1 MLTTLRATAGRP
13 PTDHT
18 ASGVIRLLLSL
29 CGLTALLLTAATL
42 VAAPARAADAPAA
55 SRPPTQAAHL
65 ADRLR
70 ENPVHITDQLPRA
83 VPRSM
88 APDFA
93 RLAERTGVP
102 TYVLVLPGQSG
113 SGEDLLGAVHDR
125 LGRDGLFVLLDE
137 SGVRKAAAYGV
148 RAPAEAARTTTV
160 FELPYDAGPLRS
172 FERFVDVVAQ
182 GTEKAEARADAARES
197 FREGNEPEEMYI
209 GPADRR
215 NQSFV
220 TGIVLTGVPLTIL
233 LLAPC
238 VRRARRRFPRATP
251 LRPAKGRTAKGQTA
265 KAVAATG
272 RPTSPRT
279 TAGRSVLRR
288 LLIPGLALAT
298 AAAIAVTAP
307 LVFDQTKRGAAP
319 LPGHED
325 MTARVERVAEGL
337 AQDPVYVDPESP
349 RVLDETQLSR
359 LHDRIERFGRSEGGG
374 PVYVTVVPHLPEDES
389 AGDEELFAAA
399 VRSQLSKAD
408 GVGEADGVYVVADP
422 LDGYIDVFN
431 HGLRL
436 ESLRLLFDVPEFIS
450 YGDDRSHEA
459 DDHLL
464 GERLDALM
472 TYLDESPRTDEPTS
486 SGEPARPVSPE
497 AENSLPPLYATDF
510 WPGVFVGAVAAL
522 LLLGL
527 VAGVLGIVAAVLRR
541 RTPPVLRTQ
550 ALKLAAPSKP
560 SEAYLR
566 RTAGTELS
574 AAADALTEIDDAGW
588 QAVALAWER
597 FDAAMFLVD
606 GDIEGLSSPGG
617 PHTDPATLLA
627 VTVLAR
633 ASRNALDGD
642 TNDRCC
648 AVNPLHG
655 PAAGRR
661 HVRVPAQGNRRRRL
675 SLCPLCLDAATNAP
689 HELPERMLTLP
700 GPEGTRVPYDEMEGV
715 PLSVLHD
722 GINHLA
728 DRVRETSPSQ

>member
-1 MLTTLRATAGRP
+1 M
-13 PTDHT
+13 
-18 ASGVIRLLLSL
+18 
-29 CGLTALLLTAATL
+29 
-42 VAAPARAADAPAA
+42 
-55 SRPPTQAAHL
+55 
-65 ADRLR
+65 
-70 ENPVHITDQLPRA
+70 
-83 VPRSM
+83 
-88 APDFA
+88 
-93 RLAERTGVP
+93 
-102 TYVLVLPGQSG
+102 
-113 SGEDLLGAVHDR
+113 
-125 LGRDGLFVLLDE
+125 
-137 SGVRKAAAYGV
+137 
-148 RAPAEAARTTTV
+148 
-160 FELPYDAGPLRS
+160 
-172 FERFVDVVAQ
+172 AQ
-182 GTEKAEARADAARES
+182 GTEKAEARADAARERL
-197 FREGNEPEEMYI
+197 REGNEPEEMYI
-209 GPADRR
+209 GPADRK

-220 TGIVLTGVPLTIL
+220 TGIALTCVPLTIL

-251 LRPAKGRTAKGQTA
+251 LRPAKGRTAKGRTA
-265 KAVAATG
+265 KGGAARG

-279 TAGRSVLRR
+279 AAGRSVLRR
-288 LLIPGLALAT
+288 LLTPGLALAT

-307 LVFDQTKRGAAP
+307 LVFDRTKRGAAP

-337 AQDPVYVDPESP
+337 AQDPVYVAPESP
-349 RVLDETQLSR
+349 PVLDEAQLPR

-374 PVYVTVVPHLPEDES
+374 PVHVTVVPHLPEDAS

-436 ESLRLLFDVPEFIS
+436 DGLRLLFDVPEFIS

-486 SGEPARPVSPE
+486 SGDPARPVSPE

-510 WPGVFVGAVAAL
+510 RPGLFVGAVAAL

-550 ALKLAAPSKP
+550 ALKLAAPGKP

-574 AAADALTEIDDAGW
+574 AADALAETDDAGW
-588 QAVALAWER
+588 QALALAWER
-597 FDAAMFLVD
+597 FDAAMYLVD

-617 PHTDPATLLA
+617 PRTDPATLLA
-627 VTVLAR
+627 VIILAR
-633 ASRNALDGD
+633 GARNALDGD
-642 TNDRCC
+642 TDDRCC

-675 SLCPLCLDAATNAP
+675 SLCPLCLDAATTAP
-689 HELPERMLTLP
+689 HELPERRLTLP
-700 GPEGTRVPYDEMEGV
+700 RPAGARVPYDEMEGS
-715 PLSVLHD
+715 PLSALRD

-728 DRVRETSPSQ
+728 DQVRETSPAQ

>member
-1 MLTTLRATAGRP
+1 
-13 PTDHT
+13 
-18 ASGVIRLLLSL
+18 
-29 CGLTALLLTAATL
+29 
-42 VAAPARAADAPAA
+42 
-55 SRPPTQAAHL
+55 
-65 ADRLR
+65 
-70 ENPVHITDQLPRA
+70 
-83 VPRSM
+83 M

-102 TYVLVLPGQSG
+102 TYVLVLPGQGG

-209 GPADRR
+209 GPADRK

-220 TGIVLTGVPLTIL
+220 TGIALTGVPLTIL

-251 LRPAKGRTAKGQTA
+251 LRPAKSRTAKGRTAKGVA
-265 KAVAATG
+265 AAGVAATG

-349 RVLDETQLSR
+349 RVLDEAQLSR

-408 GVGEADGVYVVADP
+408 EVGEADGVYVVADP

-436 ESLRLLFDVPEFIS
+436 DSLRLLFDVPEFIS

-486 SGEPARPVSPE
+486 SGEPARPLSPE
-497 AENSLPPLYATDF
+497 EENSLPPLYATDF
-510 WPGVFVGAVAAL
+510 WPGLFVGAVAAL

-588 QAVALAWER
+588 QALAVAWER

-627 VTVLAR
+627 VIILAR
-633 ASRNALDGD
+633 GARNALDGD

-655 PAAGRR
+655 PSAGRR
-661 HVRVPAQGNRRRRL
+661 HVRV
-675 SLCPLCLDAATNAP
+675 
-689 HELPERMLTLP
+689 PERMLTLP
-700 GPEGTRVPYDEMEGV
+700 GPSGTRVPYDEPAGS
-715 PLSVLHD
+715 PLSVLGD
-722 GINHLA
+722 GINRLA
-728 DRVRETSPSQ
+728 DKVRETSPAR